1 MFLCLSYFITTVAVK
16 VLKEVRI
23 QNLKL
28 CKNQN
33 ENHLDLSF
41 QLKQVVK
48 KGKIKNR
55 MGLLFLSNL
64 QDYECMVP
72 KLS

>member
-16 VLKEVRI
+16 VLKEIRI

-28 CKNQN
+28 CRNQN

>member
-33 ENHLDLSF
+33 ENHLSF